1 MSTAPV
7 VKVSRSPRFPLVWVV
22 PLVALAVGGW
32 MIARELKNRG
42 PEIEIEFADGSGV
55 APGKTQL
62 HYKGVVVGSVT
73 AVTLKPDLDGV
84 IVRVRLERS
93 AEAVAREGA
102 MFWIVQP
109 EIGVAGIRGLD
120 TLLTGARLNVRP
132 GAGEL
137 AKRFVG
143 LERMPPPELPKEGRT
158 FILRSNELGSLK
170 TGSGVY
176 YREMRVGTVETTRM
190 ADDATAV
197 LVRIHVE
204 APYANL
210 VRTNTRFWNAGGF
223 SFKAGLLGAEL
234 KSTSLQALLSGGV
247 ALATPEGE
255 LAPAAEDGAEFPLV
269 REAEK
274 DWQKWAPK
282 IPLSAPE
289 VVSEEQEQ
297 PGT

>member
-1 MSTAPV
+1 MSTAPA
-7 VKVSRSPRFPLVWVV
+7 VKVSRAPRFPLVWVV

-42 PEIEIEFADGSGV
+42 PEIEVEFADGSGV
-55 APGKTQL
+55 AAGKTEL

-73 AVTLKPDLDGV
+73 AVTLKPELDGV
-84 IVRVRLERS
+84 IVRVRLDRS
-93 AEAVAREGA
+93 AEGIAREGA

-132 GAGEL
+132 GVGEL

-158 FILRSNELGSLK
+158 FILRSSELGSLK

-176 YREMRVGTVETTRM
+176 YREMRVGTVETTRL

-204 APYANL
+204 GPYANL
-210 VRTNTRFWNAGGF
+210 VRANTRFWNAGGF
-223 SFKAGLLGAEL
+223 EFKAGLLGAEL

-247 ALATPEGE
+247 AFVTPDGA
-255 LAPAAEDGAEFPLV
+255 LAPLAPDGAEFELV
-269 REAEK
+269 R
-274 DWQKWAPK
+274 DPQKEWSKWSPK

-289 VVSEEQEQ
+289 VVSDKEEQ

>member
-1 MSTAPV
+1 MSTTPA
-7 VKVSRSPRFPLVWVV
+7 VKVSRAPRFPLVWVV

-73 AVTLKPDLDGV
+73 AVTLKPELDGV
-84 IVRVRLERS
+84 VVRVRLERS
-93 AEAVAREGA
+93 AEGIAREGA

-132 GAGEL
+132 GVGEP

-158 FILRSNELGSLK
+158 FILRSSELGSLK

-176 YREMRVGTVETTRM
+176 YREMRVGTVETTRL

-204 APYANL
+204 GPYANL
-210 VRTNTRFWNAGGF
+210 VRTNTQFWNAGGF
-223 SFKAGLLGAEL
+223 EFKAGLLGAEL

-247 ALATPEGE
+247 AFVTPDGA
-255 LAPAAEDGAEFPLV
+255 LAPVAPEGAEFELV
-269 REAEK
+269 RDA
-274 DWQKWAPK
+274 QKEWAKWSPK

-289 VVSEEQEQ
+289 VVSEEE
-297 PGT
+297 GETGR